1 MTKNPIDNDL
11 SMYLLNYAMAHG
23 IGYTLVKAEPNDP
36 SVSFKSAN
44 YMVINTNWQ
53 KPAEVPFIIAHEIG
67 HLMLG
72 DHGVMY
78 YGSFAGK
85 LSEERPADLYGL
97 KLIYDYACK
106 QGEYFEEPIDFLN
119 AYGIPHRMLNAAAT
133 LFETDS
139 E

>member
-23 IGYTLVKAEPNDP
+23 ISYALVKSEPSDP
-36 SVSFKSAN
+36 SLSFKSSN
-44 YMVINTNWQ
+44 HMVINTHWKNQ
-53 KPAEVPFIIAHEIG
+53 AEIPFIIAHEIG

-72 DHGVMY
+72 DQGVMY
-78 YGSFAGK
+78 YGSFAGQ
-85 LSEERPADLYGL
+85 LSEERPADIFGL
-97 KLIYDYACK
+97 KLIYDYAC
-106 QGEYFEEPIDFLN
+106 QNGNDFEEPIDFLN